1 MQGIILTKI
10 VDNCKKRYSLTI
22 KKLSHFV
29 LETSHGWGK
38 GHREGGR
45 IMKKAIL
52 KWLGIFFFVLSLS
65 GLPFLGQQAN
75 AAGKPIVIG
84 APLATAFLYG
94 WDAERAIRLAVEE
107 INARGGVT
115 VGKEKRPF
123 KVEVMD
129 TRDLEP
135 GVPTSDALLVVEKL
149 ILEKNADFIVGGPV
163 RSEAA
168 LAAMDLLSKYKKVSI
183 LTTGVLTPAYH
194 KRVEAEYDKFK
205 YCFRISGEVG
215 WMVVGEFIPCLME
228 IKAKHNLNRLFIM
241 IQDVAHARAGGD
253 LVEKM
258 SKERGWEVLGKE
270 VYPTGTTDYSVGLLK
285 AKKENA
291 QVILIWMDM
300 PETSILLK
308 QWYDMKVPALPYG
321 TIISAAEEPGFW
333 KATEGKGEYC
343 MASVVNAGNS
353 PCKATPWTMKFVE
366 AYTKKWNVE
375 PEGYGTSS
383 SYMAVYTLKDA
394 IERAGSLDSDAVV
407 AALEKTDLMGGVYGR
422 IRFNP
427 KTHQVIPSIDPNEG
441 AVGTI
446 FQWQA
451 GKRVVVFPPKIAMG
465 EVKLPPWM
473 KK

>member
-1 MQGIILTKI
+1 
-10 VDNCKKRYSLTI
+10 
-22 KKLSHFV
+22 
-29 LETSHGWGK
+29 
-38 GHREGGR
+38 
-45 IMKKAIL
+45 MKKARL
-52 KWLGIFFFVLSLS
+52 KWVGILFVVLVLM
-65 GLPFLGQQAN
+65 GLTFLGNEAKAQ
-75 AAGKPIVIG
+75 GKPIIIG

-94 WDAERAIRLAVEE
+94 WDAARAITLATEE
-107 INARGGVT
+107 INAQGGVT
-115 VGKEKRPF
+115 IGKEKRPF
-123 KVEVMD
+123 KIEIMD

-149 ILEKNADFIVGGPV
+149 ILEKKADFIVGGPV
-163 RSEAA
+163 RSEGA

-215 WMVVGEFIPCLME
+215 WMVVGEFIPCLMD
-228 IKAKHNLNRLFIM
+228 IKAKYGLNKLFIM
-241 IQDVAHARAGGD
+241 IQDVAHARGGGD
-253 LVEKM
+253 LVAKLASEK
-258 SKERGWEVLGKE
+258 GWEVLGKE
-270 VYPTGTTDYSVGLLK
+270 IFPTGTTDFSVGLMK
-285 AKKENA
+285 AKRDNA

-308 QWYDMKVPALPYG
+308 QWYDMKVPALPFG

-333 KATEGKGEYC
+333 KATEGKGEYA
-343 MASVVNAGNS
+343 MASVVNAGNAPS
-353 PCKATPWTMKFVE
+353 KATPWTMKFVE
-366 AYTKKWNVE
+366 AYTKRWKTE

-394 IERAGSLDSDAVV
+394 IERAGSLDSDKVV
-407 AALEKTDLMGGVYGR
+407 AALEKTDLMGVYGR
-422 IRFNP
+422 IKFNP
-427 KTHQVIPSIDPNEG
+427 KTHQVIPSVDPNEG

>member
-1 MQGIILTKI
+1 
-10 VDNCKKRYSLTI
+10 
-22 KKLSHFV
+22 
-29 LETSHGWGK
+29 
-38 GHREGGR
+38 
-45 IMKKAIL
+45 MKKA
-52 KWLGIFFFVLSLS
+52 KRWVGIFFLVLALS

-75 AAGKPIVIG
+75 AAAKPIVIG

-94 WDAERAIRLAVEE
+94 WDAERAIKLAVEE
-107 INARGGVT
+107 INAKGGVT

-123 KVEVMD
+123 KVEAMD

-215 WMVVGEFIPCLME
+215 WMVTGEFIPCLMD
-228 IKAKHNLNRLFIM
+228 IKAKYGLNKLFIM
-241 IQDVAHARAGGD
+241 IQDVAHARGGGD
-253 LVEKM
+253 LVAKLASEK
-258 SKERGWEVLGKE
+258 GWEVLGKE
-270 VYPTGTTDYSVGLLK
+270 IYPTGTTDYSVGLMK

-300 PETSILLK
+300 PESSILLK
-308 QWYDMKVPALPYG
+308 QWFDMKIPALPFG

-333 KATEGKGEYC
+333 KATEGKGEYAL
-343 MASVVNAGNS
+343 ASVVNAGNS
-353 PCKATPWTMKFVE
+353 PSKATPWTMKFVE
-366 AYTKKWNVE
+366 AYTKKWKVE

-383 SYMAVYTLKDA
+383 SYMAVYALKDA
-394 IERAGSLDSDAVV
+394 IERAGSLDSDAVI
-407 AALEKTDLMGGVYGR
+407 AALEKTDLMGVYGR

-427 KTHQVIPSIDPNEG
+427 KNHQVIPSVDPNEG

>member
-1 MQGIILTKI
+1 MKGKQLWLWFGVLFS
-10 VDNCKKRYSLTI
+10 VFGL
-22 KKLSHFV
+22 LS
-29 LETSHGWGK
+29 
-38 GHREGGR
+38 
-45 IMKKAIL
+45 I
-52 KWLGIFFFVLSLS
+52 
-65 GLPFLGQQAN
+65 PFLMLN
-75 AAGKPIVIG
+75 AKAAEKPIVIG
-84 APLATAFLYG
+84 SPLATAFLYG
-94 WDAERAIRLAVEE
+94 WDAERAIKLAVEE
-107 INARGGVT
+107 INAKGGVN
-115 VGKEKRPF
+115 VGKVKRPF
-123 KVEVMD
+123 KVEVID

-215 WMVVGEFIPCLME
+215 WMVTGEFIPCLMD
-228 IKAKHNLNRLFIM
+228 IKAKYGLTRLFIM

-253 LVEKM
+253 IVAKLASEK
-258 SKERGWEVLGKE
+258 GWEVLGKE
-270 VYPTGTTDYSVGLLK
+270 VYPTGTTDYSVGLMK

-308 QWYDMKVPALPYG
+308 QWYDMKVPALPFG

-333 KATEGKGEYC
+333 KATEGKGEYTL
-343 MASVVNAGNS
+343 ASVVNAGNS
-353 PCKATPWTMKFVE
+353 PSKATPWTMKFVE
-366 AYTKKWNVE
+366 AYMKRWKVE

-383 SYMAVYTLKDA
+383 SYMAVYVLKDA
-394 IERAGSLDSDAVV
+394 IERAGSLKSDDIV
-407 AALEKTDLMGGVYGR
+407 AALEKTDMMGVYGK
-422 IRFNP
+422 IKFNP
-427 KTHQVIPSIDPNEG
+427 KNHQIIPSVDPNEG

-451 GKRVVVFPPKIAMG
+451 GKRIVVFPPKIAMG
-465 EVKLPPWM
+465 EIKLPPWM

>member
-1 MQGIILTKI
+1 MEKA
-10 VDNCKKRYSLTI
+10 
-22 KKLSHFV
+22 KLWVGVF
-29 LETSHGWGK
+29 LL
-38 GHREGGR
+38 
-45 IMKKAIL
+45 AL
-52 KWLGIFFFVLSLS
+52 ALA
-65 GLPFLGQQAN
+65 GLPLLGHPAH
-75 AAGKPIVIG
+75 AAEKPIVIG

-94 WDAERAIRLAVEE
+94 WDAERAIKLAVEE
-107 INARGGVT
+107 INAKGGVT

-149 ILEKNADFIVGGPV
+149 ILEKNSDFIVGGPV

-183 LTTGVLTPAYH
+183 LTTGALTPAYH
-194 KRVEAEYDKFK
+194 KRIEAEYDKFK

-215 WMVVGEFIPCLME
+215 WMVVGEFIPCLMN
-228 IKAKHNLNRLFIM
+228 IKAKYNFSKLFIM

-253 LVEKM
+253 LVSKLATEK
-258 SKERGWEVLGKE
+258 GWEVLGKE
-270 VYPTGTTDYSVGLLK
+270 VYPTGTTDFSVGLLK

-308 QWYDMKVPALPYG
+308 QWYDMKVPAIPYG

-343 MASVVNAGNS
+343 MASVVNAGNAPS
-353 PCKATPWTMKFVE
+353 KATPWTMKFVE
-366 AYTKKWNVE
+366 AYQKKWKVE

-394 IERAGSLDSDAVV
+394 IERAGSLDSNAVV
-407 AALEKTDLMGGVYGR
+407 AALEKTDLMGVYGR
-422 IRFNP
+422 IKFNP
-427 KTHQVIPSIDPNEG
+427 KNHQVIPSVDPNEG

-446 FQWQA
+446 FQWQK
-451 GKRVVVFPPKIAMG
+451 GKRIVVFPPKIAMG
-465 EVKLPPWM
+465 EVQTPPWM

>member
-1 MQGIILTKI
+1 M
-10 VDNCKKRYSLTI
+10 KRVGLMWAGTFFRVI
-22 KKLSHFV
+22 ALLALS
-29 LETSHGWGK
+29 
-38 GHREGGR
+38 
-45 IMKKAIL
+45 
-52 KWLGIFFFVLSLS
+52 
-65 GLPFLGQQAN
+65 FLGPQAN
-75 AAGKPIVIG
+75 SAAKPIVIG

-94 WDAERAIRLAVEE
+94 WDAERAMKLAAEE
-107 INARGGVT
+107 INAKGGVT
-115 VGKEKRPF
+115 VGKEKRPL
-123 KVEVMD
+123 KIEVMD

-149 ILEKNADFIVGGPV
+149 ILEKNADFIIGGPV
-163 RSEAA
+163 RSEGA

-183 LTTGVLTPAYH
+183 LTTGALTPGYH
-194 KRVEAEYDKFK
+194 ARVAKEYDKFK
-205 YCFRISGEVG
+205 YCFRISGEVL
-215 WMVVGEFIPCLME
+215 WMVQGEFIPCLMG
-228 IKAKHNLNRLFIM
+228 IKEKYGLNRLFIM
-241 IQDVAHARAGGD
+241 IQDVAHARWGGD
-253 LVEKM
+253 TVEKM
-258 SKERGWEVLGKE
+258 AKEKGWEVIGKE
-270 VYPTGTTDYSVGLLK
+270 IYPTGTTDYAVGLMK

-308 QWYDMKVPALPYG
+308 QWFDMKVPALPFG

-343 MASVVNAGNS
+343 MASVVNAGNAPS
-353 PCKATPWTMKFVE
+353 KATDWTMKFVD
-366 AYTKKWNVE
+366 AYKKKYGLE

-394 IERAGSLDSDAVV
+394 IERAGTVDSDKVV
-407 AALEKTDLMGGVYGR
+407 AALEKTDLMGVYGR
-422 IRFNP
+422 IKFDP
-427 KTHQVIPSIDPNEG
+427 KTHQVIPSIDPKEG

-451 GKRVVVFPPKIAMG
+451 GKRVVVFPPKIAVG

>member
-1 MQGIILTKI
+1 MEKAKLWVGVFLLALALT
-10 VDNCKKRYSLTI
+10 
-22 KKLSHFV
+22 
-29 LETSHGWGK
+29 
-38 GHREGGR
+38 
-45 IMKKAIL
+45 
-52 KWLGIFFFVLSLS
+52 
-65 GLPFLGQQAN
+65 GLPLLGHPAH
-75 AAGKPIVIG
+75 AAEKPIVIG

-94 WDAERAIRLAVEE
+94 WDAERAIKLAVEE
-107 INARGGVT
+107 INAKGGVA

-183 LTTGVLTPAYH
+183 LTTGALTPAYH

-205 YCFRISGEVG
+205 YCFRISGEVA
-215 WMVVGEFIPCLME
+215 WMVVGEFIPCLMN
-228 IKAKHNLNRLFIM
+228 IKTKYNFNKLFIM

-253 LVEKM
+253 LVSKLATEK
-258 SKERGWEVLGKE
+258 GWEVLGKE
-270 VYPTGTTDYSVGLLK
+270 VYPTGTTDFSVGLLK

-308 QWYDMKVPALPYG
+308 QWYDMKVPAIPYG

-333 KATEGKGEYC
+333 KATEGKGEFC
-343 MASVVNAGNS
+343 MASVVNAGNAPS
-353 PCKATPWTMKFVE
+353 KATPWTMKFVE
-366 AYTKKWNVE
+366 AYQKKWKVE

-394 IERAGSLDSDAVV
+394 IERAGTLDSNAVV
-407 AALEKTDLMGGVYGR
+407 AALEKTDLMGVYGR
-422 IRFNP
+422 IKFNP
-427 KTHQVIPSIDPNEG
+427 KNHQVIPSVDPNEG

-446 FQWQA
+446 FQWQK
-451 GKRVVVFPPKIAMG
+451 GKRIVVFPPKIAVG
-465 EVKLPPWM
+465 EVQLPPWM

>member
-1 MQGIILTKI
+1 MRGKRFILFVGVSFLIVGLLSIQTFSTKA
-10 VDNCKKRYSLTI
+10 Y
-22 KKLSHFV
+22 
-29 LETSHGWGK
+29 
-38 GHREGGR
+38 
-45 IMKKAIL
+45 A
-52 KWLGIFFFVLSLS
+52 
-65 GLPFLGQQAN
+65 Q
-75 AAGKPIVIG
+75 GKPIVLG

-94 WDAERAIRLAVEE
+94 WAADRGIKLAVEE
-107 INARGGVT
+107 INAAGGVT

-123 KVEVMD
+123 KVEAMD

-135 GVPTSDALLVVEKL
+135 GVPVSDALLVVEKL
-149 ILEKNADFIVGGPV
+149 ILEKNADFIIGGPV

-205 YCFRISGEVG
+205 YCFRISGEVA

-270 VYPTGTTDYSVGLLK
+270 VFPTGTTDFSVGLLK

-308 QWYDMKVPALPYG
+308 QWYDMKIPALPYG

-333 KATEGKGEYC
+333 KATEGKGEYA
-343 MASVVNAGNS
+343 MASVVNAGNAPS
-353 PCKATPWTMKFVE
+353 KATPWTMKFVE
-366 AYTKKWNVE
+366 AYTKRWNVE

-394 IERAGSLDSDAVV
+394 IERAGTLNSDAVV
-407 AALEKTDLMGGVYGR
+407 AALEKTDLMGVYGR
-422 IRFNP
+422 IKFNP
-427 KTHQVIPSIDPNEG
+427 KNHQVIPSVDPNEG

-451 GKRVVVFPPKIAMG
+451 GKRIVVFPPKIAMG

>member
-1 MQGIILTKI
+1 MKRRWFALFVGCSFLI
-10 VDNCKKRYSLTI
+10 VTL
-22 KKLSHFV
+22 
-29 LETSHGWGK
+29 
-38 GHREGGR
+38 
-45 IMKKAIL
+45 
-52 KWLGIFFFVLSLS
+52 LSLQS
-65 GLPFLGQQAN
+65 FNTKAGAQ
-75 AAGKPIVIG
+75 GKPIVIG

-94 WDAERAIRLAVEE
+94 WDAARAITLATEE
-107 INARGGVT
+107 INAKGGVT

-123 KVEVMD
+123 KIEIMD

-149 ILEKNADFIVGGPV
+149 ILEKNANFIVGGPV

-228 IKAKHNLNRLFIM
+228 IKAKYNLNRLFIM

-253 LVEKM
+253 LVEKL
-258 SKERGWEVLGKE
+258 SKEKGWEVLGKE
-270 VYPTGTTDYSVGLLK
+270 VFPTGTTDFSVGLMK

-333 KATEGKGEYC
+333 KATEGKGEYA
-343 MASVVNAGNS
+343 MASVVNAGNAPS
-353 PCKATPWTMKFVE
+353 NATPWTMKFVE
-366 AYTKKWNVE
+366 DYKKRWKTE

-407 AALEKTDLMGGVYGR
+407 AALEKTDLKGGVYGR

-427 KTHQVIPSIDPNEG
+427 KTHQVIPSVDPNEG

-446 FQWQA
+446 FQWQK
-451 GKRVVVFPPKIAMG
+451 GKRVVVFPSKIAMG

>member
-1 MQGIILTKI
+1 
-10 VDNCKKRYSLTI
+10 
-22 KKLSHFV
+22 
-29 LETSHGWGK
+29 
-38 GHREGGR
+38 
-45 IMKKAIL
+45 MKKAKL
-52 KWLGIFFFVLSLS
+52 WVGIFFLALALL
-65 GLPFLGQQAN
+65 GLPFLGHQVK

-94 WDAERAIRLAVEE
+94 WDAERAIKLAVEE
-107 INARGGVT
+107 INAKGGVT

-163 RSEAA
+163 RSESA

-194 KRVEAEYDKFK
+194 KRVEAEYEKFK
-205 YCFRISGEVG
+205 YCFRISGEVA
-215 WMVVGEFIPCLME
+215 WMVTGEFIPCLMD
-228 IKAKHNLNRLFIM
+228 IKAKHGLNKLFVM
-241 IQDVAHARAGGD
+241 VQDVAHARGGGD
-253 LVEKM
+253 LVAKLASEK
-258 SKERGWEVLGKE
+258 GWEVLGKE
-270 VYPTGTTDYSVGLLK
+270 VYPTGTTDFSIGLLK

-300 PETSILLK
+300 PESSILLK
-308 QWYDMKVPALPYG
+308 QWYDMKIPALPFG
-321 TIISAAEEPGFW
+321 TIVAAVEQPGFY
-333 KATEGKGEYC
+333 KATEGKGEYSL
-343 MASVVNAGNS
+343 ASLVNAGNAPS
-353 PCKATPWTMKFVE
+353 KATPWTMRFVE
-366 AYTKKWNVE
+366 AYKKKYGLE

-394 IERAGSLDSDAVV
+394 IERAGTLDSDAVV
-407 AALEKTDLMGGVYGR
+407 AALEKTDLMGVYGR

-427 KTHQVIPSIDPNEG
+427 KNHQVIPSVDPNEG

-446 FQWQA
+446 FQWQ
-451 GKRVVVFPPKIAMG
+451 GGQRIVVFPPKIAMG
-465 EVKLPPWM
+465 EIKLQIGRAHV
-473 KK
+473 

>member
-1 MQGIILTKI
+1 MKKRGLLVLVGIICL
-10 VDNCKKRYSLTI
+10 
-22 KKLSHFV
+22 
-29 LETSHGWGK
+29 
-38 GHREGGR
+38 
-45 IMKKAIL
+45 
-52 KWLGIFFFVLSLS
+52 IF
-65 GLPFLGQQAN
+65 GLVRSE
-75 AAGKPIVIG
+75 AAEKPIVLG

-94 WDAERAIRLAVEE
+94 WDAERAIKLAAEE
-107 INARGGVT
+107 INAKGGVT

-123 KVEVMD
+123 KVEVID

-194 KRVEAEYDKFK
+194 KRVGDEYEKFK

-215 WMVVGEFIPCLME
+215 WMVTGEFLPALMD
-228 IKAKHNLNRLFIM
+228 IKAKYGLNKLFIM

-253 LVEKM
+253 IVAKLASEK
-258 SKERGWEVLGKE
+258 GWEVLGKE
-270 VYPTGTTDYSVGLLK
+270 IYPTGTTDYSVGLMK
-285 AKKENA
+285 AKKDNA

-300 PETSILLK
+300 PESSILLK
-308 QWYDMKVPALPYG
+308 QWYDMKIPALPFG

-333 KATEGKGEYC
+333 KATEGKGEYAL
-343 MASVVNAGNS
+343 ASVVNAGNS
-353 PCKATPWTMKFVE
+353 PSKATPWTMKFVE
-366 AYTKKWNVE
+366 AYTKRWKVE

-383 SYMAVYTLKDA
+383 SYMAVYVLKDA
-394 IERAGSLDSDAVV
+394 IERAGSLNPDAIIS
-407 AALEKTDLMGGVYGR
+407 ALEKTDMMGVYGR
-422 IRFNP
+422 IKFNP
-427 KTHQVIPSIDPNEG
+427 KNHQIIPSIDPNEG

-465 EVKLPPWM
+465 EIKLPPWM